1 MKLHQTKHGSSK
13 RNAASL
19 LYSKLKR
26 MPKAHFKKTTDQ
38 FVSSNFLL
46 NLAFG
51 HPYLLFSSGGSSSH
65 FIKFEFHLS
74 LHSSL
79 VESKIFKANLKR
91 IATYFEAKIK
101 TTFMT
106 TLVRSVLEKKVQKI
120 KEEQAEEERQIE
132 IHFISHFDLVDFQYF
147 PVPKRTK
154 VGLKKN
160 IFLIEIATIFHA
172 KTNSLTIV
180 KNF

>member
-26 MPKAHFKKTTDQ
+26 TSKSYRLVCLFKL
-38 FVSSNFLL
+38 FVKLGFWASIFTIQQWWIK
-46 NLAFG
+46 
-51 HPYLLFSSGGSSSH
+51 SSSH
-65 FIKFEFHLS
+65 FIDFEFNCRVRVWLS
-74 LHSSL
+74 QRVQSYKVKHQ
-79 VESKIFKANLKR
+79 R

-120 KEEQAEEERQIE
+120 KEGQAEEERQIE

-147 PVPKRTK
+147 PVLELTK
-154 VGLKKN
+154 VGFDKI
-160 IFLIEIATIFHA
+160 IFLIENATIFHA

-180 KNF
+180 KIF